1 MWKEGITKKHKKT
14 FWVEGYAEFF
24 ICGDGFTGVYMCQNL
39 SNTLN
44 MCSIVCELYFNK
56 AVKYF
61 FFQFY
66 WDIIDVQHYISLR
79 YTA

>member
-1 MWKEGITKKHKKT
+1 MWKEGITKKHKET
-14 FWVEGYAEFF
+14 FLDEGYVEFL

-44 MCSIVCELYFNK
+44 MCSTVCELYFNK

-66 WDIIDVQHYISLR
+66 
-79 YTA
+79 